1 MLPAAE
7 LVAQPTATHHSQDAG
22 AAAGAAAGAPET
34 AAAAGTAG
42 GAAGAGGSSGPSA
55 TEAAAVAATGGSGGA
70 RGWEHM
76 QTARQQQQQQPK
88 VEEPGDA
95 CTHGVV
101 LLVGLL
107 EVVLKRLLQGAG
119 RLAAADPD
127 LLLSS
132 STASKNSSSSS
143 GDAAEN
149 AATGAAAGGADGDGR
164 VLLLQSVQPRVVVTA
179 KHVQL
184 AVAQDEDLTTL
195 LLRRCV
201 MGGERAAAHAVWL
214 HGGLSASGSS
224 WAWEGPLP

>member
-1 MLPAAE
+1 MA
-7 LVAQPTATHHSQDAG
+7 S
-22 AAAGAAAGAPET
+22 
-34 AAAAGTAG
+34 
-42 GAAGAGGSSGPSA
+42 
-55 TEAAAVAATGGSGGA
+55 
-70 RGWEHM
+70 
-76 QTARQQQQQQPK
+76 RQQQQQQQSK

-132 STASKNSSSSS
+132 NSSSSRS
-143 GDAAEN
+143 GDAA
-149 AATGAAAGGADGDGR
+149 AGSAAAGAAEGAADGHGR
-164 VLLLQSVQPRVVVTA
+164 VLSLQSVQPRVVVTA

-184 AVAQDEDLTTL
+184 AVAEDADLTTL

-201 MGGERAAAHAVWL
+201 RVGWC
-214 HGGLSASGSS
+214 GSRRFMLARWS
-224 WAWEGPLP
+224 LCIWQQLPTCLLGTVT